1 LDGILFYRYFFPF
14 KTSVEISLIVITL
27 LLNFYSIMFF
37 QRRWIDCQQGIPIP
51 FIVLSVAIVF
61 RCTFQFVHCK
71 LSWTYIPN
79 IYWVILNII
88 WANLCK
94 VLRWTHV
101 FLEFFLFF
109 YLHYYL
115 LRFFV
120 MLVLIIYHF
129 VDLLNFKIISIYVGS

>member
-101 FLEFFLFF
+101 FLEYFLFF